1 MYVYKF
7 DKTTL
12 YLLFALL
19 FFCGV
24 ISGMAITA
32 FVVSTRT
39 EKFLCVDGVLFIHK
53 TNDVFENTGKQ
64 CLRRNDEKG

>member
-1 MYVYKF
+1 MYKF

-12 YLLFALL
+12 YLFFTL
-19 FFCGV
+19 FFFLGV
-24 ISGMAITA
+24 IVSAATTGLVI
-32 FVVSTRT
+32 STRT